1 MAREEKWSDNNPLL
15 HSFFSFLLSARSP
28 IAQNWFDGHS
38 EEEEEEQTTR
48 ERILFSEQQ
57 RPISLQN
64 IVISRF
70 PIAIYPRTCVP
81 CVVGI
86 HGVLP
91 LLCTDDCFPPP
102 PMCSC
107 LLCLG
112 APSRVLVVDSRQGG
126 EEGKGQPFY
135 LSASPFWGNGVRGR
149 AKNKRTSFFSPPC
162 SSWSARRRAGGS

>member
-1 MAREEKWSDNNPLL
+1 MALEEKWSDNNPPL

-38 EEEEEEQTTR
+38 EEKEEGEQTTR

-57 RPISLQN
+57 HPIGLQH

-86 HGVLP
+86 HGVL
-91 LLCTDDCFPPP
+91 LPPTII
-102 PMCSC
+102 
-107 LLCLG
+107 
-112 APSRVLVVDSRQGG
+112 SRLHPCVLAFCV
-126 EEGKGQPFY
+126 
-135 LSASPFWGNGVRGR
+135 
-149 AKNKRTSFFSPPC
+149 
-162 SSWSARRRAGGS
+162 